1 MCSEL
6 RSPGPGGL
14 GVQRPPP
21 VPVGT
26 ERETHGGRGGAES
39 PWIILLAYILLS
51 CAFEL
56 RNFTPLGIS
65 DEASKALLPRLL
77 KQPPPSQEILKIII
91 SKPPS
96 PARPRPSGC
105 CNLGLSPNGGCPA
118 FPKDASGGTEAPVP
132 PRGLR
137 LPPGGA
143 AARAEEGAAEGTPGT
158 VDALAA
164 PRPAAALGAHTPCAR
179 EREALR
185 EREPWARGRG
195 GAGHTG
201 PAPRRLLSPHFKAF
215 ACFFFA
221 QKLRSGCPRARSR
234 NQAPGA
240 GAGAAGGG
248 EFAPC
253 GGRGPG
259 APASSAPESGGGGG
273 GGLPDAVGSA
283 GHGHRAGGGPGA
295 DRGTRGSSGGRG
307 AGRWGPGG

>member
-96 PARPRPSGC
+96 SARPRPSGC

-195 GAGHTG
+195 GAGRGTRAPPPG
-201 PAPRRLLSPHFKAF
+201 ACSPRTLKPSPAFSLHRSCARAARALAAGTRLQAL
-215 ACFFFA
+215 
-221 QKLRSGCPRARSR
+221 
-234 NQAPGA
+234 APGPREEA
-240 GAGAAGGG
+240 SSLPAAGAAR
-248 EFAPC
+248 AP
-253 GGRGPG
+253 RPPRPRR
-259 APASSAPESGGGGG
+259 AAAAAAAAS
-273 GGLPDAVGSA
+273 L
-283 GHGHRAGGGPGA
+283 
-295 DRGTRGSSGGRG
+295 TR
-307 AGRWGPGG
+307 